1 MVDHYIVL
9 VFIFLIFNRFFAIHF
24 RLLAIFGQGSTCCEI
39 YLLIKDAL
47 RHPSYIVFFPNKLH
61 AVPLKCSDI
70 EYGGIF
76 MVFLSCQNCGQE
88 CSDRAQRGKVFIR
101 GKKQPAKDTKIRDT
115 KIHDFSTQTELR
127 WHCNRKLSQTQI
139 METQASQPTKLTQ
152 RSSS

>member
-1 MVDHYIVL
+1 MRKGCQTWQSKGGEAPMYAGIMVVHYTVL

-47 RHPSYIVFFPNKLH
+47 RHPSYIVFFLNKLH

-88 CSDRAQRGKVFIR
+88 CSDRAQRGKVFPR
-101 GKKQPAKDTKIRDT
+101 GKKQPA
-115 KIHDFSTQTELR
+115 LG
-127 WHCNRKLSQTQI
+127 
-139 METQASQPTKLTQ
+139 LTHVLFFCFW
-152 RSSS
+152 S

>member
-1 MVDHYIVL
+1 MVGHYIVL

-101 GKKQPAKDTKIRDT
+101 GKQRRQQQQRQQQKETMTTKTTTT
-115 KIHDFSTQTELR
+115 KTTTTKTTKTSTMTTNTTTPR
-127 WHCNRKLSQTQI
+127 R
-139 METQASQPTKLTQ
+139 
-152 RSSS
+152 